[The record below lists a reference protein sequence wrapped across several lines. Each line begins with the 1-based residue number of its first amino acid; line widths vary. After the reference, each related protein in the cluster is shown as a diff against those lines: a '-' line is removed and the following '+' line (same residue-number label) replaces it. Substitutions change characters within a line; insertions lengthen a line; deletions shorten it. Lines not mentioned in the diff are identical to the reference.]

1 MIARYVILAAIIFL
15 SCCSPAKQEA
25 RWAEYLGGPDRN
37 HYSPLDQINTT
48 NVAQLKMA
56 WEYHAGDS
64 GQVQCNP
71 IIIDSVL
78 YGVTAYNHVFALH
91 AGTGKEIWRNRASG
105 EGAKNV
111 NRGVTYWED
120 GDDKRILFAYADW
133 LVAVDART
141 GTLIPSFGD
150 SGKVSLKTGLGKDAA
165 DKYVCSTTPGTLF
178 NDLVIMPV
186 RVGEGEGAAD
196 GHIQAFNVRT
206 GKLVWVFHTIPQ
218 PGEKGY
224 ETWPANAHKDDNIGG
239 VNSWPGMSIDRER
252 GIVFVPTGSPA
263 FDFYG
268 GERKGRNLFA
278 NCVLALKAATG
289 EYLWHFQTVHHDVWD
304 RDLPAPPN
312 LVTIHKD
319 GKRTDAVAQIT
330 KSGYI
335 FLFDRETGK
344 PLYPIEEKSFP
355 ASTLAG
361 EETWPTQP
369 VPVLPKPFT
378 RQNITENDISPFAEN
393 REELLR
399 IYHDAQKGTFQP
411 LALDKMT
418 ILFPGAD
425 GGAEWGGAAV
435 DPEGILYVNSNE
447 MAWLLGLIKTPAS
460 DAQQQLSQGNVLYN
474 TYCTSCH
481 SGDRKG
487 NPNSGYPSLEHIKQR
502 MPREQVA
509 KLIMSGKGMMPG
521 FTNISAIERQAV
533 VDFLFDEEKTEAPAP
548 AKESAIARGP
558 YQFTGYNKFLDSK
571 GYPAIS
577 PPWGT
582 LTAIDLNTGQHLWQ
596 QTLGD
601 FSELSAKRTAPTGT
615 ENYGGPVVTAGGLLF
630 IAATKDGMFR
640 AFDKRTGKLC
650 WETKLP
656 AAGFATPATYEWNGK
671 QYVVVA
677 CGGTKLGAAKG
688 DSYVAFALP

>member
-1 MIARYVILAAIIFL
+1 MIARYVILAAIFL
-15 SCCSPAKQEA
+15 SCCRQAEKKTS
-25 RWAEYLGGPDRN
+25 WAEYLGGPDRN
-37 HYSPLDQINTT
+37 HYSSLDQINTT
-48 NVAQLKMA
+48 NVGQLRIA

-133 LVAVDART
+133 LAAVDART

-150 SGKVSLKTGLGKDAA
+150 SGKVSLKTGLGADAA

-178 NDLVIMPV
+178 NDLIIMPV

-196 GHIQAFNVRT
+196 GHVQAFNVRT
-206 GKLVWVFHTIPQ
+206 GKLAWVFHTIPQ

-224 ETWPANAHKDDNIGG
+224 ETWPANAYRDDNIGG

-268 GERKGRNLFA
+268 GERKGQNLFA

-335 FLFDRETGK
+335 FLFDRETGT
-344 PLYPIEEKSFP
+344 PLYPVEERPFP

-378 RQNITENDISPFAEN
+378 RQNITEKDISPFAEN
-393 REELLR
+393 KEELLR
-399 IYHDAQKGTFQP
+399 IYHDAQKGTFRP
-411 LALDKMT
+411 LALNKMT

-447 MAWLLGLIKTPAS
+447 MAWLLGLVNTPAS
-460 DAQQQLSQGNVLYN
+460 GAQQQLSQGNVLYN

-521 FTNISAIERQAV
+521 FTNISAIERQAII
-533 VDFLFDEEKTEAPAP
+533 DFLFDEEKTEAPA
-548 AKESAIARGP
+548 KGSTIARGP

-577 PPWGT
+577 PPWGM

-601 FSELSAKRTAPTGT
+601 FSELSAKGNGPTGT

-656 AAGFATPATYEWNGK
+656 AAGFATPATYEWKGK

-677 CGGTKLGAAKG
+677 CGGTKLGAEKG
-688 DSYVAFALP
+688 DSYVAFVLP